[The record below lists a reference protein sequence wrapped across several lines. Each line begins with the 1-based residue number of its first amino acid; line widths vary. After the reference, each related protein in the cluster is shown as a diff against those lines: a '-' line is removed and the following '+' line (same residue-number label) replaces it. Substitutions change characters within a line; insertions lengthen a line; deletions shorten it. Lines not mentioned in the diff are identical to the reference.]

1 MVLRILWSFAVLILL
16 LLLNACQPKVYL
28 MPAPVRIDK
37 YDGFPPL
44 GDERMSWEELYNES
58 LKQKRTKELQQ
69 KEKLLRFRA
78 GTGEV
83 Q

>member
-1 MVLRILWSFAVLILL
+1 MVLRILWSFAALILL
-16 LLLNACQPKVYL
+16 LLLNACQQKVYL
-28 MPAPVRIDK
+28 MPAPVGIDK

-44 GDERMSWEELYNES
+44 GEERMSWEELYNES

-69 KEKLLRFRA
+69 KDKLLRFRA